1 MLEFIKLIIISSMLW
16 TIALGTILIPI
27 SIFSYTQ
34 RYVQVNETSATSGLF
49 FTKTI
54 ELKEFKKVG
63 IGSGLF
69 GKYDSYSRS
78 DRHEAISV
86 YKD

>member
-1 MLEFIKLIIISSMLW
+1 MNRQLKIFLAYIVGYTMVLSAFIVPLSL
-16 TIALGTILIPI
+16 
-27 SIFSYTQ
+27 FSYTQ
-34 RYVQVNETSATSGLF
+34 RYVQVNENNATNGIF

-54 ELKEFKKVG
+54 DLKEFKKVG
-63 IGSGLF
+63 TGSGLF
-69 GKYDSYSRS
+69 GTYDSYSRS

>member
-1 MLEFIKLIIISSMLW
+1 MNRNLKVFLVNLLGSAMVLS
-16 TIALGTILIPI
+16 IAIVPI
-27 SIFSYTQ
+27 SIVAYTQ
-34 RYVQVNETSATSGLF
+34 RYVQVSETSATNGLF
-49 FTKTI
+49 FTRTI
-54 ELKEFKKVG
+54 DLKEFNKVG
-63 IGSGLF
+63 TGSGLF

>member
-1 MLEFIKLIIISSMLW
+1 M
-16 TIALGTILIPI
+16 
-27 SIFSYTQ
+27 
-34 RYVQVNETSATSGLF
+34 GLF
-49 FTKTI
+49 FTRTI
-54 ELKEFKKVG
+54 DLKEFKKVG
-63 IGSGLF
+63 TGSGLF

>member
-1 MLEFIKLIIISSMLW
+1 MGIVI
-16 TIALGTILIPI
+16 TIFVVPLSLY
-27 SIFSYTQ
+27 SYSQ
-34 RYVQVNETSATSGLF
+34 RYVTIDNKTAKCGIW

-54 ELKEFKKVG
+54 DLSMYKQIG
-63 IGSGLF
+63 TGSGLF